1 MTRYA
6 SFDSAQVLDV
16 KGTRE
21 KQKTASLDKI
31 SDYSDF
37 RTQDGYLYARIRAI
51 SSRVNKNHD
60 GWPAVELAGSPE
72 IFEQHTASE
81 GFTVEASKDHKTGF
95 STFLGKPIFVDH
107 NNSDPARA
115 RGVIVD
121 SKFHV
126 EDTKTA
132 SADPYYSSSDVDP
145 DHMPASWV
153 ELLLEVDADR
163 FPRLAKAI
171 VAGSKNSA
179 HGIDGF
185 SMGCDVDHTI
195 CNICSNKAS
204 SPDEFCDHIRMKGA
218 TFDYHDSKTGKRTG
232 KKSYE
237 NCYGIKFFEISAVFD
252 PADETALLRE
262 LIHKEAAAPLVRGMK
277 CPQCSGQG
285 HQTTEVGSYVPC
297 QACEGT
303 GEVRVPAGNDGEV
316 YQPQR
321 DEYTRMPPQF
331 PSVNT
336 PGVGAQGIGV
346 TRNNPMT
353 SKTADNPIPQSENI
367 TAPEAV
373 DTLRKERVCPVCG
386 SDVDTEKCDV
396 CGYVEPP
403 DGLNIPD
410 LDKHQELKEEQELM
424 AEPEELPVEGE
435 VASPLDASN
444 EVSPAG
450 VTGRV
455 FEPRIHPRL
464 AGRINDVER
473 PIQPG
478 ANPAT
483 DEPVEKVI
491 KDESTPVTSHTAA
504 GLIEA
509 AGQTQTQENSMA
521 NKRVAAEPADPSGKP
536 DKQVPADGVGGIMD
550 ANAEAASAPD
560 KKVDVEGK
568 GGIMDADNA
577 SASAPD
583 EKQTVDETSENAG
596 FDEGGN
602 KNNNSGPT
610 KTFGDNGTG
619 AVTDKAFPTAAAA
632 GNKPNGGPDVQP
644 QRREDVESDAG
655 WNNPGTGTD
664 QWTGTGGN
672 KVNRQQDP
680 VTKKVDPNIA
690 VSGITSHIVNV
701 MKLADCEIDLGIIAK
716 EAKYARIAELEQEDT
731 GVIAARLD
739 TYSRVRTAGLKKQ
752 TTPSVTRMPS
762 FRTANAAAEPSE
774 AVDKLNDPRYDD
786 AIFGV

>member
-1 MTRYA
+1 MAMTRYA

-16 KGTRE
+16 KGTQE
-21 KQKTASLDKI
+21 KQRTASLDKV
-31 SDYSDF
+31 SDYSNF
-37 RTQDGYLYARIRAI
+37 RTNDGYLYARIRAI

-81 GFTVEASKDHKTGF
+81 GFTVEASKDHKHGF
-95 STFLGKPIFVDH
+95 STFLGKPFFVDH
-107 NNSDPARA
+107 NNSDPSRA

-121 SKFHV
+121 AKFHV
-126 EDTKTA
+126 EDAKTA

-145 DHMPASWV
+145 GHIPASWV
-153 ELLLEVDADR
+153 ELLLEVDAER

-171 VAGSKNSA
+171 VDGSKNSA

-204 SPDEFCDHIRMKGA
+204 APDEFCDHIRMKGA
-218 TFDYHDSKTGKRTG
+218 HFDYHDSKTGSRTS

-277 CPQCSGQG
+277 CPMCSGQG
-285 HQTTEVGSYVPC
+285 VDHTTGIPC
-297 QACEGT
+297 PACEGT
-303 GEVRVPAGNDGEV
+303 GEQRVGQGQDGASYDGVQLPQNTLPVGNTMND
-316 YQPQR
+316 PR
-321 DEYTRMPPQF
+321 W
-331 PSVNT
+331 
-336 PGVGAQGIGV
+336 
-346 TRNNPMT
+346 
-353 SKTADNPIPQSENI
+353 SKTADNDRPQSENI
-367 TAPEAV
+367 TAPEEV

-386 SDVDTEKCDV
+386 SDVDSEKCDV

-403 DGLNIPD
+403 DGLNTPD
-410 LDKHQELKEEQELM
+410 LDKHQELKEEEELM
-424 AEPEELPVEGE
+424 GQAEELPVEGE
-435 VASPLDASN
+435 TASPLDASN
-444 EVSPAG
+444 EGSPAG
-450 VTGRV
+450 VISRV
-455 FEPRIHPRL
+455 FTPKIHPRL

-491 KDESTPVTSHTAA
+491 KDEPTPVTSHTAA

-509 AGQTQTQENSMA
+509 AGQHTTQENSMA
-521 NKRVAAEPADPSGKP
+521 DEPRIAAEPADPSGKP
-536 DKQVPADGVGGIMD
+536 DKRIPVDGVGGFMD
-550 ANAEAASAPD
+550 ANQEAASAPD
-560 KKVDVEGK
+560 KRIDPEGK
-568 GGIMDADNA
+568 GGFMDADNA

-610 KTFGDNGTG
+610 KTFGDNGTR
-619 AVTDKAFPTAAAA
+619 AVTDKAFPTAAAT
-632 GNKPNGGPDVQP
+632 GNKPIGGADVQP
-644 QRREDVESDAG
+644 QRRENLEQAAPPVQTQD
-655 WNNPGTGTD
+655 GTD

-672 KVNRQQDP
+672 GVSRQQDP
-680 VTKKVDPNIA
+680 VTKVVDPNIT

-716 EAKYARIAELEQEDT
+716 EAKYARIAELEQEDEGT
-731 GVIAARLD
+731 IAARLD

-752 TTPSVTRMPS
+752 TIPTVTRMPS
-762 FRTANAAAEPSE
+762 FRTAGTQSNPESNGDTAGA
-774 AVDKLNDPRYDD
+774 KLDDPRYND